1 MIFFGRPLWAS
12 FLVPMWLVAARG
24 FAQDGAI
31 QQQSPPVSTDGTATV
46 AKPAAPAETD
56 PAKQEQAPPPE
67 NRAADMNAPPDKHVL
82 GVLPN
87 FRTVN
92 DNGAVPP
99 IDTKHKL
106 MIAM

>member
-1 MIFFGRPLWAS
+1 MMIFSGRPLWAS
-12 FLVPMWLVAARG
+12 FLLPVLLMAGRG
-24 FAQDGAI
+24 FAQDGA
-31 QQQSPPVSTDGTATV
+31 QQQTPPPPATA
-46 AKPAAPAETD
+46 APKPAAATETD
-56 PAKQEQAPPPE
+56 PAKQDQPASE
-67 NRAADMNAPPDKHVL
+67 NRAADMNAAPDKHVL

-106 MIAM
+106 I